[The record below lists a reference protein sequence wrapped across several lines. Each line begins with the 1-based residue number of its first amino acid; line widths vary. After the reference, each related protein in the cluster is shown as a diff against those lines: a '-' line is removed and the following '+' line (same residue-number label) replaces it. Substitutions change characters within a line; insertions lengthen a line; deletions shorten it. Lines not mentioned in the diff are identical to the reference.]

1 MIRVLQS
8 VRGIERSA
16 NMVGRNMS
24 PASVRT
30 AFVGHSA
37 KNRAAKNRAAM
48 NPAAMVRAAL
58 GWLFLSLAALVL
70 MAPAARADT
79 RAVYTITNIAVD
91 EQADSNIAAQENA
104 FAAARIIAARRMLE
118 KITLPEDRGVAGGL
132 QIDYELAR
140 RLAAAV
146 DIVEE
151 NRGGNVYRGK
161 LSVVLNPVEVRA
173 YLEGLGVPYVDRQA
187 PLALL
192 VVDAGSALAYA
203 LENENMYALAPWKIA
218 RVRGEPT
225 DDADY
230 SALQAQAGAQ
240 RVILIR
246 NVGTGSAARAE
257 LTLWTPGGV
266 SPFGST
272 RPSAS
277 PAEIAVSL
285 TDTLDTSW
293 KEQAIVR
300 SDTRTIVQ
308 VTVRYTG
315 IADWVSLRES
325 LSRSPLVSQFQIEAL
340 ASDGAVVAFTFA
352 GDVERLKSDLLQRG
366 VTLETAADGWVMRTA
381 SASAAAQRQTRTTPA
396 TTPVSRPAG
405 GE

>member
-1 MIRVLQS
+1 MIRVLPRKS
-8 VRGIERSA
+8 GSEFGSA
-16 NMVGRNMS
+16 MI
-24 PASVRT
+24 
-30 AFVGHSA
+30 
-37 KNRAAKNRAAM
+37 RAAA
-48 NPAAMVRAAL
+48 V
-58 GWLFLSLAALVL
+58 WLL
-70 MAPAARADT
+70 MALTALCLLIPAARADT

-91 EQADSNIAAQENA
+91 ETADSNIAAQENA

-132 QIDYELAR
+132 EIDYALAR

-173 YLEGLGVPYVDRQA
+173 YLDGLGVPYVDRQA
-187 PLALL
+187 PVALL

-203 LENENMYALAPWKIA
+203 LENEDMYAIAPWKIA

-225 DDADY
+225 DTADY

-240 RVILIR
+240 RVILVR

-257 LTLWTPGGV
+257 LTLWTPGGA

-277 PAEIAVSL
+277 VAEIAASL
-285 TDTLDTSW
+285 TDTLDIAW
-293 KEQAIVR
+293 KEQSIVR

-315 IADWVSLRES
+315 IAEWVSLRES
-325 LSRSPLVSQFQIEAL
+325 LARSPLVSQFQIEAL
-340 ASDGAVVAFTFA
+340 ANDGAVVAFTFA
-352 GDVERLKSDLLQRG
+352 GDVERLKGDLLQRG
-366 VTLETAADGWVMRTA
+366 VTLETPPEGWVMRTA
-381 SASAAAQRQTRTTPA
+381 SATNRLQERTIPA
-396 TTPVSRPAG
+396 TEPVGRPAG